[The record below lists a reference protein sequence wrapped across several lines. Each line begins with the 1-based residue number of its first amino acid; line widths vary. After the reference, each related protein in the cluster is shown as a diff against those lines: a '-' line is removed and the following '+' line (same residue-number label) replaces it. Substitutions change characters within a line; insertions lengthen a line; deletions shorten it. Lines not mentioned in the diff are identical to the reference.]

1 MKKILLTSIL
11 SVVMCI
17 SLIAGATF
25 ALFTSESEVNIAVTS
40 GKIDVKA
47 VAEIDSANTS
57 FGLAQSSATVNG
69 SNVII
74 DKIMPMDYVTVNVN
88 VKNNS
93 NVSAKYRAIIESLD
107 SNALANELAIEID
120 GKDFTGMA
128 YTKWLDLAP
137 ETDGQT
143 IVIKIEL
150 PKEAEDGQGE
160 TCNYSV
166 YVEAVQANAGV
177 TDFNDRVSN
186 GEYTIYDKVDLYQ
199 FANSVNSGET
209 SVNNSANF
217 VGKTIKLMEDIDLG
231 NTPWTPIGQIG
242 SDGSSTNF
250 NRSFGGTFD
259 GNNKTVSNYK
269 VMSYG
274 WAGLFGVV
282 YKGDIKNLTVE
293 NVEFTANRMAGG
305 VVGQLYGSLE
315 NVHANNVTGT
325 VVPNEISDGV
335 YDNGDKVGGI
345 VGWIGDN
352 GNNRTINNCS
362 VNDVTLTA
370 YRDVGGIAGYAAKST
385 TGSGNSATDVTITA
399 DQSVNYYGD
408 KDFNAGGIVGRKA
421 GADVNVQGT
430 ETNVNIKTVRATTV
444 TDATDF
450 SSAITN
456 SDSSSVVLNVTEAG
470 TYNLPVTQGKE
481 ITIVGN
487 EDVEINVLNKGSQN
501 TMGSTLIFDGVT
513 VVGETSNYYGFF
525 HTESIMF
532 KNCKLEKLQ
541 FLYAQNVVFENC
553 TFVTDSTEHCI
564 WTYGAKNISFKD
576 CDFTYSDRCI
586 NVYLDK
592 GTGSVE
598 VAFENCTF
606 STSNTASKGAVEIN
620 SSAFPQGAKV
630 SFTNCTAPAYGTM
643 VGISG
648 WDGTNGATATVT
660 VDGVTITPTQWAQ

>member
-47 VAEIDSANTS
+47 VAEIDTANTS
-57 FGLAQSSATVNG
+57 LADAQSSATVNG

-177 TDFNDRVSN
+177 TDFNDRASN

-199 FANSVNSGET
+199 FANSVNSGV
-209 SVNNSANF
+209 SYKD
-217 VGKTIKLMEDIDLG
+217 KTVTLMEDVDIE
-231 NTPWTPIGQIG
+231 NTPWAPIGTIG
-242 SDGSSTNF
+242 SNGNSTNF
-250 NRSFGGTFD
+250 DRSFRGTFD

-274 WAGLFGVV
+274 WAGLFGLAHTAT
-282 YKGDIKNLTVE
+282 IKNLTVE
-293 NVEFTANRMAGG
+293 NVEFTANRLAGG

-345 VGWIGDN
+345 VGWLGDN
-352 GNNRTINNCS
+352 GNYRTINNCS
-362 VNDVTLTA
+362 VNDVILTA
-370 YRDVGGIAGYAAKST
+370 YRDVGGIAGYAATST

-408 KDFNAGGIVGRKA
+408 KAFNAGGIIGRKE
-421 GADVNVQGT
+421 GVSDVIDGT

-541 FLYAQNVVFENC
+541 FLYAENVVFENC

-564 WTYGAKNISFKD
+564 WTYGAKNISFKN

-586 NVYLDK
+586 NVYLDN
-592 GTGSVE
+592 GTESVK

-620 SSAFPQGAKV
+620 SSAFPQGAEV

-660 VDGVTITPTQWAQ
+660 VEGVTITPTQWAK

>member
-47 VAEIDSANTS
+47 VAEIDTSNTS

-74 DKIMPMDYVTVNVN
+74 DKIIPMDYVTVNVN

-120 GKDFTGMA
+120 GKEFTGMA
-128 YTKWLDLAP
+128 YTAWTDLAP

-150 PKEAEDGQGE
+150 PKEATEGQGE

-177 TDFNDRVSN
+177 TDFNDRASN

-199 FANSVNSGET
+199 FANSVNSGV
-209 SVNNSANF
+209 SYKD
-217 VGKTIKLMEDIDLG
+217 KTVTLMEDVDIEY
-231 NTPWTPIGQIG
+231 TPWAPIGTIG
-242 SDGSSTNF
+242 SNGSSTNF
-250 NRSFGGTFD
+250 DRSFRGTFD

-274 WAGLFGVV
+274 WAGLFGLAHTAT
-282 YKGDIKNLTVE
+282 IKNLTVE
-293 NVEFTANRMAGG
+293 NVEFTANRLAGG

-325 VVPNEISDGV
+325 VVPNEISDDV

-345 VGWIGDN
+345 VGWLGDN

-362 VNDVTLTA
+362 VSNITLNA

-385 TGSGNSATDVTITA
+385 TGSCNSATDVTITA

-408 KDFNAGGIVGRKA
+408 KAFNAGGIIGRKE
-421 GADVNVQGT
+421 GASDVIDGT
-430 ETNVNIKTVRATTV
+430 ETNVNIKTVGYATISDKTSF
-444 TDATDF
+444 DK
-450 SSAITN
+450 AIAEN
-456 SDSSSVVLNVTEAG
+456 SSVVLNVTEAG
-470 TYNLPVTQGKE
+470 TYTIPEAKGKE

-487 EDVEINVLNKGSQN
+487 EDVEITMPSTSWSQDYS
-501 TMGSTLIFDGVT
+501 GATLVFDGVT
-513 VVGETSNYYGFF
+513 IVGKTAKYWGYF
-525 HTESIMF
+525 HTESVTF
-532 KNCKLEKLQ
+532 KNCTLEKLQ
-541 FLYAQNVVFENC
+541 FLYAENVVFENC

-564 WTYGAKNISFKD
+564 WTYGAKNISFKN

-586 NVYLDK
+586 NVYLDN
-592 GTGSVE
+592 GTESVK

-606 STSNTASKGAVEIN
+606 STNNTASKGAVEIN

-660 VDGVTITPTQWAQ
+660 VDGVTFTPTQWAK